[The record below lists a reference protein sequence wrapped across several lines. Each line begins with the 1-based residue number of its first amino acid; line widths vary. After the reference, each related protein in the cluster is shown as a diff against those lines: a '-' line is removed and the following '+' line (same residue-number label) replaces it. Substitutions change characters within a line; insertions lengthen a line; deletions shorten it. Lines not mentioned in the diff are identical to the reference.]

1 MGMCKCKARSAFLC
15 VWWQVHELVTE
26 LKHRLEKFNLIKVQ
40 PRSECVPHKIKM
52 EEPGE
57 LSPKDSLF
65 LKVHHCALPP
75 PHLLVT
81 QNCVP

>member
-1 MGMCKCKARSAFLC
+1 MCKCKARSAFLC
-15 VWWQVHELVTE
+15 VRWQVHELVTE

-75 PHLLVT
+75 PHLLVA